1 MQPVALQQTGEPA
14 LPRAAPAAATPGAP
28 LRVCLI
34 NATTDEQAIA
44 FYLREHARS
53 PGTRE
58 AYERE
63 VGRFWHWC
71 KRNGVQSLNTMG
83 AEMAAQYRDDLR
95 AGRAPT
101 PRELREEVDAA
112 GTAPGR
118 RREATDRSTNYAIG
132 ILRAMFG
139 VLFEVG
145 YLGGNVFKAVTNLRT
160 PVVTGTVERFLRA
173 EDWEELQKTVA
184 RMDRH
189 TPRATGVYHQTRWVI
204 ALAVIAGL
212 RRVEI
217 ATGWMGS
224 FRNED
229 GRWWLHVLGKGGK
242 QAKVPVPVELVAE
255 LRVYRGWLRTLK
267 GLEALPDLP
276 GAAGDIPGL
285 PLVGRLDGTLKQLD
299 VKRIWEIVHR
309 VVEKTAERLLGEG
322 QQERAAV
329 MALVSTHWLRHTG
342 VTAVANLA
350 DVQTAKRYARH
361 SNVKTTMGYVHTED
375 EAVHDKVSAALRES
389 KLFGGGALLGGVP
402 ETQGA

>member
-1 MQPVALQQTGEPA
+1 MQPIALQQPVEVAVSP
-14 LPRAAPAAATPGAP
+14 PAPAAPGAP
-28 LRVCLI
+28 IRRCLI

-44 FYLREHARS
+44 FYLQEHARS

-63 VGRFWHWC
+63 VGRFWLWC
-71 KRNGVQSLNTMG
+71 RRNGIQSFNAMG
-83 AEMAAQYRDDLR
+83 AEMAAQYRDELR

-101 PRELREEVDAA
+101 PREVRESGDAT
-112 GTAPGR
+112 GRTPGR

-139 VLFEVG
+139 FLFEVG
-145 YLGGNVFKAVTNLRT
+145 YLGGNVFAAVKNLRET
-160 PVVTGTVERFLRA
+160 VVTGTVERYLRA

-184 RMDRH
+184 AMDRH
-189 TPRATGVYHQTRWVI
+189 TPRARGVYHQTRWVI

-229 GRWWLHVLGKGGK
+229 GRWWLHVLGKGAK

-255 LRVYRGWLRTLK
+255 LRVYRAWLRTLK
-267 GLEALPDLP
+267 GFEALPDLP
-276 GAAGDIPGL
+276 GGAGDITGL

-309 VVEKTAERLLGEG
+309 VVEKTAERLAEDG
-322 QQERAAV
+322 QEERAAV

-350 DVQTAKRYARH
+350 DVQTAKKYARH

-389 KLFGGGALLGGVP
+389 KLFGGAATPDGV
-402 ETQGA
+402 TVVQGA